1 MEHQFYTKCAYFTAA
16 RYMRSVE
23 KIADKI
29 YAPTKM
35 KPAYSYIM
43 MNIEDNDPSSIM
55 SITHQLGY
63 DRSSVSRMVRTLS
76 DKNLVELSSKGR
88 STIVTLTS
96 EGKDF
101 LVVANKCR
109 EKFGQVTD
117 DLLGEDKKKMTAL
130 LTSNEEKLRR

>member
-76 DKNLVELSSKGR
+76 DKSLVELSSKGR